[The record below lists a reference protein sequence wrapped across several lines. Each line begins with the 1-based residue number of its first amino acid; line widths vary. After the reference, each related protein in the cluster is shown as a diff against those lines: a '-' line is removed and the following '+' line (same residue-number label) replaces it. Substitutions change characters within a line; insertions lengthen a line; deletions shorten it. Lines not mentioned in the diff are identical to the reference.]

1 MILSSRPIIII
12 ILARWLDLDIGFAQ
26 RVLRRILH
34 LLLVQSR
41 LRLRRRRRGRRRR
54 WSLMG

>member
-1 MILSSRPIIII
+1 MILSSLPTIII

-26 RVLRRILH
+26 RVLRRMLH
-34 LLLVQSR
+34 LLLVQGR
-41 LRLRRRRRGRRRR
+41 LRLRRRRGRKRR

>member
-1 MILSSRPIIII
+1 MILSSLPIIII

-26 RVLRRILH
+26 RVLRRMLY
-34 LLLVQSR
+34 LLLVQGR
-41 LRLRRRRRGRRRR
+41 LRLRRRRRGRKRR

>member
-1 MILSSRPIIII
+1 MILSSRPIIHI

-26 RVLRRILH
+26 RVLRRKFH
-34 LLLVQSR
+34 LLLVQGR

>member
-26 RVLRRILH
+26 RVLRRMIH
-34 LLLVQSR
+34 LLLVQGR

>member
-1 MILSSRPIIII
+1 MILSSLPIIII

-26 RVLRRILH
+26 RVLRRMLH
-34 LLLVQSR
+34 LLLVQGR
-41 LRLRRRRRGRRRR
+41 LRLRRHRRGRSRR

>member
-1 MILSSRPIIII
+1 MILSSRPIII

-26 RVLRRILH
+26 RVLRRMLH
-34 LLLVQSR
+34 LLLVQGR